1 MLETLLVLA
10 LTAILLVTL
19 AKSMFQ
25 IVKVEPNTVYM
36 SIDGDTRWVV
46 LNRVEDL
53 ITLASPEYDIR
64 ITVSIKQLQTEFIKL
79 ENL

>member
-1 MLETLLVLA
+1 MIGTFLLLA
-10 LTAILLVTL
+10 LAAVLVTAL

-25 IVKVEPNTVYM
+25 IVKVEPNTVYV
-36 SIDGDTRWVV
+36 SVNGDTRWIV

-53 ITLASPEYDIR
+53 VTLASPEFDVR
-64 ITVSIKQLQTEFIKL
+64 IKVSIKQLQTEFIKM

>member
-10 LTAILLVTL
+10 LAAILLVTL

>member
-36 SIDGDTRWVV
+36 SMDGDTRWVV